1 MAKKIIVL
9 DRVGEPSD
17 ESYNYVLWASVPA
30 GREPAYADAAK
41 TSAYK
46 DATVEELTA
55 LRDGTVVERTGLL
68 AYQTGG
74 SSGFK
79 QDLIK
84 LFNAYQA
91 EITKANPYQ
100 RYGTFSDG
108 TAWTDAGT
116 P

>member
-9 DRVGEPSD
+9 ERVGEPSD

-55 LRDGTVVERTGLL
+55 LRDGTVVERTGTAL
-68 AYQTGG
+68 YKSGSGG
-74 SSGFK
+74 TFN

-84 LFNAYQA
+84 LHSDFQA
-91 EITKANPYQ
+91 EITRNNPYN
-100 RYGTFSDG
+100 RYGQFWDG
-108 TAWTDAGT
+108 TAWTAGGT